1 MKHALAI
8 FLIGWAVFVAAL
20 SVLIVCTDQASLHRL
35 LTLDYVAHF
44 SPAMVAAQDLFFKYA
59 TELGATVPFV
69 LAAVLLFYKVG
80 DALLVLVAQG
90 VTALFVY
97 PIKMLVGAPRP
108 SLFFATNFPDVV
120 LHQVD
125 GVVLHAVNSFP
136 SGHTAAAFSCMLC
149 LTLICRKKPW
159 TALLFFALAAVA
171 GWSRIYLSQHFAEDV
186 CAGAVVG
193 VLATLPVA
201 WLYSRRTYAWAQCSL
216 PALCRRLTRKS
227 D

>member
-1 MKHALAI
+1 MKRALAI

-59 TELGATVPFV
+59 TELGASVPFV

-80 DALLVLVAQG
+80 DALLVLLAQG
-90 VTALFVY
+90 ATALLVY
-97 PIKMLVGAPRP
+97 PVKVLVGAPRP
-108 SLFFATNFPDVV
+108 SLFFATHYPDVV

-125 GVVLHAVNSFP
+125 GVTLHAVNSFP
-136 SGHTAAAFSCMLC
+136 SGHTAAAFSLMLC
-149 LTLICRKKPW
+149 LTLICSRRSW
-159 TALLFFALAAVA
+159 TAPLFLLLAVVA

-193 VLATLPVA
+193 VVATLLVV
-201 WLYSRRTYAWAQCSL
+201 WLGSRRQYAWAQCSL
-216 PALCRRLTRKS
+216 PQLCNRLTRK
-227 D
+227 

>member
-1 MKHALAI
+1 MKRAPII
-8 FLIGWAVFVAAL
+8 FLVGWAAFVVAL
-20 SVLIVCTDQASLHRL
+20 LVVIVCTDQAALHRL
-35 LTLDYVAHF
+35 LTLDYLAHF

-59 TELGATVPFV
+59 TELGASVPFV
-69 LAAVLLFYKVG
+69 VAAGLLFYKVG
-80 DALLVLVAQG
+80 DALLVLLAQG
-90 VTALFVY
+90 ATALLVY
-97 PIKMLVGAPRP
+97 PVKVLVGAPRP

-149 LTLICRKKPW
+149 LTLICRKQPW
-159 TALLFFALAAVA
+159 TALLFFALAVVA

-193 VLATLPVA
+193 VLATLLVV
-201 WLYSRRTYAWAQCSL
+201 WIGSRRQYAWTQCSL
-216 PALCRRLTRKS
+216 PQLCNRLTRK
-227 D
+227 

>member
-1 MKHALAI
+1 MKRALII
-8 FLIGWAVFVAAL
+8 FLVGWAAFVVAL
-20 SVLIVCTDQASLHRL
+20 LVVIVCTDQAALHRL
-35 LTLDYVAHF
+35 LTLDYLAHF
-44 SPAMVAAQDLFFKYA
+44 SPAIVAAQDLFFKYA
-59 TELGATVPFV
+59 TELGASVPFV
-69 LAAVLLFYKVG
+69 VAAVLLFYKVG

-108 SLFFATNFPDVV
+108 SLLFATNFPDVV

-149 LTLICRKKPW
+149 LTLICSRRSW
-159 TALLFFALAAVA
+159 TAPLFLLLAVVA

-193 VLATLPVA
+193 VVATLLVV
-201 WLYSRRTYAWAQCSL
+201 WLGSRRQYAWAQCSL
-216 PALCRRLTRKS
+216 PQLCNRLTRK
-227 D
+227 

>member
-1 MKHALAI
+1 MKRAPII
-8 FLIGWAVFVAAL
+8 FLVGWAAFVVAL
-20 SVLIVCTDQASLHRL
+20 LVVIVCTDQAALHRL
-35 LTLDYVAHF
+35 LTLDYLAHF

-59 TELGATVPFV
+59 TELGASVPFV

-108 SLFFATNFPDVV
+108 SLLFATNFPDVV

-149 LTLICRKKPW
+149 LTLICSRRSW
-159 TALLFFALAAVA
+159 TAPLFLLLAVVA
-171 GWSRIYLSQHFAEDV
+171 GWSRIYLLQHFAEDV

-193 VLATLPVA
+193 VVATLLVV
-201 WLYSRRTYAWAQCSL
+201 WLGSRRQYAWAQCSL
-216 PALCRRLTRKS
+216 PQLCNRLTRK
-227 D
+227 

>member
-1 MKHALAI
+1 MKRALTI
-8 FLIGWAVFVAAL
+8 FLVGWAAFVVAL
-20 SVLIVCTDQASLHRL
+20 LVVIVCTDQAALHRL
-35 LTLDYVAHF
+35 LTLDYLAHF

-59 TELGATVPFV
+59 TEIGASVPFV
-69 LAAVLLFYKVG
+69 VAAGLLFYKVG
-80 DALLVLVAQG
+80 DALLVLLAQG
-90 VTALFVY
+90 ATALLVY
-97 PIKMLVGAPRP
+97 PVKVLVGAPRP

-186 CAGAVVG
+186 CVGAVVG
-193 VLATLPVA
+193 VVATLLVV
-201 WLYSRRTYAWAQCSL
+201 WLGSRRQYAWAQCSL
-216 PALCRRLTRKS
+216 PQLCNRLTRK
-227 D
+227 